1 MWWHSRRTLK
11 DQTRDFLAAL
21 GDTSSEVASS
31 LAAAGVTGT
40 PGSAERCAVAA
51 YLGAIIGS
59 EDAISSVV
67 VGTHRVY
74 LRLHRGRRPVAVPL
88 PRQIRDLIQA
98 FDAELYPV
106 LVRREP
112 DSRLGA
118 GGGHAEAAPV
128 DDREHEVP
136 GLH

>member
-1 MWWHSRRTLK
+1 LK
-11 DQTRDFLAAL
+11 AQTRDFLAAL
-21 GDTSSEVASS
+21 GETSSEVASS
-31 LAAAGVTGT
+31 LADAGVTGT

-74 LRLHRGRRPVAVPL
+74 LRLHRGHRPVAVAL

-106 LVRREP
+106 LIRREP
-112 DSRLGA
+112 GENAGA
-118 GGGHAEAAPV
+118 VNGLHE
-128 DDREHEVP
+128 DRQHEVP
-136 GLH
+136 GLP